1 MPHQDEEVGG
11 REPAVCKS
19 PDTEDE
25 GIVVILSQVKLGQ
38 VRLGKNRLG
47 LFWIGKVTLGKVRLG
62 QVRLCSFWLVLVEEK
77 PS

>member
-25 GIVVILSQVKLGQ
+25 GIVVILS
-38 VRLGKNRLG
+38 
-47 LFWIGKVTLGKVRLG
+47 
-62 QVRLCSFWLVLVEEK
+62 
-77 PS
+77 